1 MARAKD
7 GVAAPR
13 KTARRPAEVPAPL
26 NATAASLL
34 GFLANGPLTGWELMV
49 QVENVIGDFW
59 NVTRSQIYRELKVL
73 AAQGLVETMKAGS
86 RDKQPYRVTA
96 AGMDAFRQWIAQEPG
111 PPIMR
116 VPLVLSVFFGEY
128 VPFEEM
134 TRSFAKLRAYHA
146 DRLEVYRGFLPGAPK
161 GTWPHEAL
169 RMGLRF
175 QEGMIAWID
184 SLPKRPLEKP
194 RKPRT

>member
-1 MARAKD
+1 MPRVKKD
-7 GVAAPR
+7 GAASPKKPPR
-13 KTARRPAEVPAPL
+13 RAPAAATPA

-34 GFLANGPLTGWELMV
+34 GFLAHEPMTGWELMV

-73 AAQGLVETMKAGS
+73 ASQGLVETMKAGS
-86 RDKQPYRVTA
+86 RDKQPYKITA
-96 AGMDAFRQWIAQEPG
+96 AGMAAFRRWIAEEPG

-116 VPLVLSVFFGEY
+116 VPLVLSVFFGEH
-128 VPFEEM
+128 VPFEDM
-134 TRSFAKLRAYHA
+134 TRAFKKLRAYHA
-146 DRLEVYRGFLPGAPK
+146 ERLEVYRGFLPVAPK

-169 RMGLRF
+169 RMGLQF

-184 SLPKRPLEKP
+184 SLPKRPL
-194 RKPRT
+194 KPRT